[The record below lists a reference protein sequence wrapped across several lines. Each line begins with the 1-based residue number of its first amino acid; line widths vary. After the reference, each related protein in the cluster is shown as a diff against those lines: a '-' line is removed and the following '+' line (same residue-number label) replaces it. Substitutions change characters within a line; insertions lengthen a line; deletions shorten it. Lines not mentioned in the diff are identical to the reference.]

1 MKLNKCKIKQCIKG
15 ALFVFLTFGAN
26 QLHSQSDNYWSWN
39 FNTHS
44 TLLAGS
50 VVGGSAGPSSVYYNP
65 ALIDH
70 ENLPSLS
77 LSASIVSLQFLKAY
91 NIAGEGIDADKFIF
105 KIQPRFLS
113 YNIQNE
119 NERIGF
125 EAAILSPV
133 SEEVNYTVQHF
144 DEIDVIQRMEGL
156 ETYSGYLKYSRKY
169 DDTWAGFGVSY
180 KISDRFFIGG
190 SSFLSI
196 KLLKYQYRKQTRAYQ
211 ETDTIIV
218 NDQPVPKYIAQ
229 SSFEE
234 EMKYWDLS
242 FIFKLGVQ
250 YKSKNERF
258 SIGANLTFPNIRF
271 IGQVNTRKAFMQ
283 SEIYNDIDDGFT
295 PNESIVAIE
304 ENARS
309 RVKDPFST
317 AIGFQYFTKNRK
329 NMISLTVE
337 YFHKIDPYSI
347 SESSGSSIE
356 LPDYFE
362 GLIDEA
368 SFMSYYHEA
377 GSVINAGVGFK
388 QFVSESFFFMGGI
401 RTDFTSAIDDD
412 IRYLGD
418 KFKVNQI
425 HVNKYHFSVGPVF
438 TIRNFKILTGAQY
451 TYGRNAEMTQVV
463 NYSDPVEYNPV
474 TGQSLEGVIQDNA
487 KASINELA
495 LFFGVT
501 VDLK

>member
-1 MKLNKCKIKQCIKG
+1 MKYQRFIKRLVVCYLLIMLYVG
-15 ALFVFLTFGAN
+15 INPLY
-26 QLHSQSDNYWSWN
+26 SQSDNYWSWN

-77 LSASIVSLQFLKAY
+77 LSASIVSLQFFKAN
-91 NIAGEGIDADKFIF
+91 NIAGDGLDADKFFF

-113 YNIQNE
+113 YSIPNK

-125 EAAILSPV
+125 EVAILSPV
-133 SEEVNYTVQHF
+133 SEEVNFTVQHF
-144 DEIDVIQRMEGL
+144 DELDLIQRMEGL

-169 DDTWAGFGVSY
+169 DDTWVGFGLSY
-180 KISDRFFIGG
+180 KISDQFYIGG
-190 SSFLSI
+190 SSFLSV

-218 NDQPVPKYIAQ
+218 NDQPVPKYVAQ

-242 FIFKLGVQ
+242 FIFKFGLQ
-250 YKSKNERF
+250 YKTKNERL
-258 SIGANLTFPNIRF
+258 SIGANITFPNIRF
-271 IGQVNTRKAFMQ
+271 IGQVDTRKAIMR
-283 SEIYNDIDDGFT
+283 SNIYNDPEGEFT
-295 PNESIVAIE
+295 SNESIVIVE

-309 RVKDPFST
+309 RVKDPFAT

-329 NMISLTVE
+329 NMISLTIE
-337 YFHKIDPYSI
+337 YFHEIDPYAI
-347 SESSGSSIE
+347 AETSGNSFE
-356 LPDYFE
+356 LPDYLE
-362 GLIDEA
+362 GVIDPNA
-368 SFMSYYHEA
+368 FMSYYHEA
-377 GSVINAGVGFK
+377 GSLINAGVGFM
-388 QFVSESFFFMGGI
+388 QFVSGSFSFLGGF
-401 RTDFTSAIDDD
+401 RTDFTSGSDDN

-425 HVNKYHFSVGPVF
+425 HMNKYHFSVGPIF
-438 TIRNFKILTGAQY
+438 NIKNFKILTGAQY
-451 TYGRNAEMTQVV
+451 TFGRNSEMTQIV
-463 NYSDPVEYNPV
+463 NYSDPVEYIPL
-474 TGQSLEGVIQDNA
+474 TGQSLEGARQNNA
-487 KASINELA
+487 TVKISELA
-495 LFFGVT
+495 LFLGVT